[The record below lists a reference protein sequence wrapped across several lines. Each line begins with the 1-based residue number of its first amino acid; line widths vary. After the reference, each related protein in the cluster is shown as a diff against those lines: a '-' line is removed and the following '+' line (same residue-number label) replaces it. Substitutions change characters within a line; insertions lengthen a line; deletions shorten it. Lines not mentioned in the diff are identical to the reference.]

1 MSESPA
7 ADTASFVESAWR
19 DQAVWSDAAGRL
31 KSGLTRWRVIAAMAG
46 GLGALF
52 TTLAGSHLALLAFFN
67 LGADDSHTRTAW
79 AVAGALLL
87 ALVPYVLKARVSTE
101 QVRAWTRA
109 RAASEALKETL
120 YRYLLGA
127 TPFGPSPQPAELVR
141 RCQAIKQGLSDL
153 GALAATVEPR
163 PKARPGTLTATE
175 YAEQRVS
182 GQVNGYY
189 YPSARK
195 NALKA
200 RRLRGL
206 EFALSLLAAAL
217 GAVTGLATS
226 FNIAGLAELGAW
238 AAVATTIAGAI
249 TAHIAASRFDHLAT
263 VYFSTAERL
272 RGLRD
277 EWLATPDRL
286 SAESVAAFVD
296 NCERAISAEN
306 EAWLAE
312 WNSNKS
318 ES

>member
-7 ADTASFVESAWR
+7 ADATGFVESAWR
-19 DQAVWSDAAGRL
+19 DQTVWSDAAGQL
-31 KSGLTRWRVIAAMAG
+31 KSALTNWRLIAAVAG
-46 GLGALF
+46 GLGALL
-52 TTLAGSHLALLAFFN
+52 TTAAGMFSRWGDDWSLQRN
-67 LGADDSHTRTAW
+67 LC
-79 AVAGALLL
+79 AGIGTLLL

-109 RAASEALKETL
+109 RAASEALQETL

-127 TPFGPSPQPAELVR
+127 APYGPSPLPAELMR
-141 RCQAIKQGLSDL
+141 RCQTIKQGLSDL
-153 GALAATVEPR
+153 GALAATVEPQ
-163 PKARPGTLTATE
+163 PSTKSWPTALNATE
-175 YAEQRVS
+175 YAEQRVL

-189 YPSARK
+189 YPSARN

-206 EFALSLLAAAL
+206 EFALSLLATLLGAAAAL
-217 GAVTGLATS
+217 SDSVGIPA
-226 FNIAGLAELGAW
+226 LAELGAW
-238 AAVATTIAGAI
+238 AAVATTVAGAI

-312 WNSNKS
+312 WNSNKT
-318 ES
+318 EG